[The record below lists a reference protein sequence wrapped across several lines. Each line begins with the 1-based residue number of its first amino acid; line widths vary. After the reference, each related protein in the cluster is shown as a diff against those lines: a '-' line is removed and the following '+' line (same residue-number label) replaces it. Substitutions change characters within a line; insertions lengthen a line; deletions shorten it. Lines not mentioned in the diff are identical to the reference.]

1 MGALVTRTWER
12 QVLWASLALGFVAR
26 LFVTFTDDGIFWPDE
41 VYQSFEPAH
50 RLVFGYGSVAWEFI
64 EGARHWTLP
73 GLVALILK
81 VCSVLGLDAPGQYV
95 RAVKLVFA
103 VGSASVG
110 LAVFRLAVVSG
121 AGERLAVAAAA
132 AWSLTA
138 PVLYFAPRAMSENA
152 AAVAAAWGL
161 ALVLDLRVS
170 RRALVLGASLLGLAV
185 LFRLQL
191 ALFAAGVTVLL
202 LARKDWHRAGLV
214 LGVLCVWAGL
224 FGALDAFAWHD
235 APGAKWGGWF
245 HSAVVYWRFN
255 VTENRGA
262 QWGTAPF
269 GFYVEVLFKSM
280 PLVFVASALG
290 LLAAARKATGLVLLT
305 VAFFLVHSQVPHKE
319 YRFLVP
325 MLPELFAAA
334 AVGFSALPERF
345 GKWGA
350 TGLALGTALSFLT
363 APSLT
368 WGQLGAYPER
378 KLESAWDDKG
388 SINRLM
394 FKAHGEASLCGLFV
408 QEHPAWHGGFTH
420 LHRRVGLHWNQPPES
435 KLYNFAIVRA
445 GSGVPPVAK
454 DGAYELV
461 KVPGVER
468 CPTLEEQ
475 NYSWRLP

>member
-1 MGALVTRTWER
+1 M
-12 QVLWASLALGFVAR
+12 LWGCLGLGLVAR
-26 LFVTFTDDGIFWPDE
+26 LFVAFTDDGIFWPDE

-50 RLVFGYGSVAWEFI
+50 RLVFGYGYVAWEFI

-73 GLVALILK
+73 GLVAFVLE
-81 VCSVLGLDAPGQYV
+81 VCRALGLDAPSQYV
-95 RAVKLVFA
+95 RAVKAVFA

-110 LAVFRLAVVSG
+110 LAVFRTAQVCG
-121 AGERLAVAAAA
+121 ARERLALAAAA
-132 AWSLTA
+132 AWSLAA
-138 PVLYFAPRAMSENA
+138 PALYFAPRAMSENA
-152 AAVAAAWGL
+152 SAVAAAWGL
-161 ALVLDLRVS
+161 ALVLDRQAS
-170 RRALVLGASLLGLAV
+170 RRLLAVGASLLGLAV

-191 ALFAAGVTVLL
+191 ALFAAGAVAVL
-202 LARKDWHRAGLV
+202 LARKDWPRGLLT
-214 LGVLCVWAGL
+214 LGVLAAWAVL
-224 FGALDAFAWHD
+224 FGAVDAATWHD

-269 GFYVEVLFKSM
+269 GFYAEVLLKSM
-280 PLVFVASALG
+280 PVLFPAAVVG
-290 LLAAARKATGLVLLT
+290 LLAAWRQATGAVLLA

-325 MLPELFAAA
+325 LLPLLFAVAA
-334 AVGFSALPERF
+334 AGFSALPERF
-345 GKWGA
+345 GQWGGA
-350 TGLALGTALSFLT
+350 SLALGAGLSFLT

-378 KLESAWDDKG
+378 KQESAWDDKG

-394 FKAHGEASLCGLFV
+394 FKAHAEPSLCGLLV

-435 KLYNFAIVRA
+435 RLYNFAVVRA
-445 GSGVPPVAK
+445 GSGLPAVAK

-461 KVPGVER
+461 KIPGVER
-468 CPTLEEQ
+468 CPTIEALD
-475 NYSWRLP
+475 YSWRLP